1 MARNGTGTDEEL
13 DAAAAA
19 PPPKTGRSQRTGRS
33 KDARTKP
40 DVRKND
46 PSLRGGGGGLE
57 RVTVNLI
64 PRASRALEQ
73 AGQLTG
79 DSKTDT
85 INRALQVYAYLEDVW
100 SKGGA
105 ILVEIDGK
113 QTELKFF

>member
-1 MARNGTGTDEEL
+1 MAQNRAGTDEEL
-13 DAAAAA
+13 EAAAAQ
-19 PPPKTGRSQRTGRS
+19 PPPKTGRTQRAGRS
-33 KDARTKP
+33 KPSSKP
-40 DVRKND
+40 EVRKND
-46 PSLRGGGGGLE
+46 PSQRGGGGGLE

-85 INRALQVYAYLEDVW
+85 INRALQVYAYLEEVW
-100 SKGGA
+100 SKGGS

-113 QTELKFF
+113 RTELKFF